1 MVQCTNLSM
10 SYAKIPF
17 NDMCCMWYVENYTPF
32 SRHRSGPQSHYHS
45 LSLEDDRHQTLR
57 PACHFTS
64 NACNVL
70 H

>member
-1 MVQCTNLSM
+1 MQKSRSM
-10 SYAKIPF
+10 KCAVCGMLK
-17 NDMCCMWYVENYTPF
+17 TTL
-32 SRHRSGPQSHYHS
+32 RSPATGPVHN
-45 LSLEDDRHQTLR
+45 RIITACPWKTLR